1 MAQHGRTQT
10 SHRFLERLLAVFICV
25 TALCCTETPRSEP
38 DTAPPAAP
46 QNKAIVERWI
56 EEGFNQGKLDVV
68 DDIFAD
74 SLVINGHAMLRDDL
88 KQSMRG
94 RRAAFPDLH
103 VTIDAMIAEGDQVAM
118 WYTAHGTQHGEFDGV
133 APTGRAVTWVGSDLL
148 EITGGRI
155 TKARFI
161 DDSLGLLRLLGATLV
176 LPRPG

>member
-1 MAQHGRTQT
+1 MTQHGMTQA
-10 SHRFLERLLAVFICV
+10 SRSLERLLVVSICV
-25 TALCCTETPRSEP
+25 TALSCTGTPRSVL
-38 DTAPPAAP
+38 DSASPAAT
-46 QNKAIVERWI
+46 QNKAMVQRWI

-68 DDIFAD
+68 DDVFAD

-94 RRAAFPDLH
+94 RRSAFPDLH
-103 VTIDAMIAEGDQVAM
+103 VTIDAMIAEGDQVAI
-118 WYTAHGTQHGEFDGV
+118 WYTAHGTQRGEFDGM
-133 APTGRAVTWVGSDLL
+133 APTGRVVTWVGSDLL